1 MKKNF
6 RILIFLLI
14 VNLTISLVG
23 CKSSSSQVDK
33 DKDGLFTIRIQTQ
46 TSFNEVNV
54 ADELGFFKDEG
65 IKIEYTGVLGQ
76 GVTAYQLLEQDINDV
91 AGGHPAEAA
100 QAILAGVDVV
110 MVTPGIVDNPNFPH
124 VQYLVQENSNIKS
137 LEDIVGKKVG
147 ETTAGTCYDGFLKY
161 YLKTHNVGGDFE
173 IITLNKAGQ
182 QEQSLTQGLIDV
194 TTSHPPYAGKALA
207 SGGVRKIATSW
218 DIFHSAGAGLSCR
231 GFKKSFIKEHPD
243 VVQGFSNAMYKARLW
258 INSHQDEA
266 KQINAKY
273 LNLDPKDLSIF
284 WFDENKNID
293 PTYMNQW
300 FEISE
305 LLNLWKKGDI
315 SPEDIYTNEFVPKD
329 YSPK

>member
-6 RILIFLLI
+6 KAIIFLVI
-14 VNLTISLVG
+14 ISLSISFVG
-23 CKSSSSQVDK
+23 CNSSDAK
-33 DKDGLFTIRIQTQ
+33 IDEDGLYTLRIQTQ
-46 TSFNEVNV
+46 TGFNEVNV

-76 GVTAYQLLEQDINDV
+76 GVTSYQLLEQGVNDI

-110 MVTPGIVDNPNFPH
+110 MITPGIVDNPNFPH
-124 VQYLVQENSNIKS
+124 VQYLVQENSDIKS
-137 LEDIVGKKVG
+137 LEDIIGKKVG
-147 ETTAGTCYDGFLKY
+147 ETASGVCYDGYLKY
-161 YLKTHNVGGDFE
+161 YLKTHDVSGNFE

-182 QEQSLTQGLIDV
+182 QEQSLAQGIIDV

-207 SGGVRKIATSW
+207 AGGVRKIATSW

-231 GFKKSFIKEHPD
+231 GFKKSFIEEHPD
-243 VVQGFSNAMYKARLW
+243 VVQGYSNAMYKARLW
-258 INSHQDEA
+258 INSHQEEA
-266 KQINAKY
+266 KIINAKY
-273 LNLDPKDLSIF
+273 LNLEPKDLSVF

-293 PTYMNQW
+293 PTYMDQW

-315 SPEDIYTNEFVPKD
+315 SPKDIYTNKFVPAD